1 MQKRGKN
8 YLKNKKFRPTNPT
21 FYYGNKPYFFF
32 GLTYITFIYIFY
44 AQNIDNCTWFYVFF
58 IYFYAVGM
66 TISRSQTPQVNTT
79 PPQATPS
86 KRARLSSQ
94 TTVNG
99 AETTPT
105 PTPSPQFTPTRQSKR
120 LASMTPTMEDGRKKL
135 RKTWIRLCCY
145 TLIRNTLFMS
155 EAKRERYLYD
165 GNRVRVECISTCT
178 VCVRNIKAAEKLD
191 MKTRHGAKSIV
202 CMKNNYSL
210 YSVL

>member
-1 MQKRGKN
+1 
-8 YLKNKKFRPTNPT
+8 
-21 FYYGNKPYFFF
+21 
-32 GLTYITFIYIFY
+32 
-44 AQNIDNCTWFYVFF
+44 
-58 IYFYAVGM
+58 M

-99 AETTPT
+99 AETT

-155 EAKRERYLYD
+155 EAKRERYLFD

-178 VCVRNIKAAEKLD
+178 VCVRYIKAAEKLD

-202 CMKNNYSL
+202 CMKNNYTL
-210 YSVL
+210 YSVQ